1 MTSLADLPVFEA
13 EHRGYTLSTDRDR
26 LDVDRIHR
34 YLAEDSYWARGLDR
48 ALFERALAGSLPV
61 AIYAPNG
68 ELTTFARVVTD
79 LAVFAYL
86 RDVFTLPEH
95 RGRGLAT
102 FLAQVIRTH
111 PELKT
116 VNSWM
121 LATQDA
127 HGVYAKAGYSPVPHP
142 EYYMSIR
149 KPDENR

>member
-1 MTSLADLPVFEA
+1 MMSLADLPVFEA
-13 EHRGYTLSTDRDR
+13 EHKGYTLSTDRDR

-61 AIYAPNG
+61 AIYASNG
-68 ELTTFARVVTD
+68 ELATFARVVTD

-95 RGRGLAT
+95 RGQGLAT

-127 HGVYAKAGYSPVPHP
+127 HGVYEKAGYTPVPHP

-149 KPDENR
+149 KSD

>member
-1 MTSLADLPVFEA
+1 MASLADLSVFEA
-13 EHRGYTLSTDRDR
+13 EHEGYTLSTDRDR

-34 YLAEDSYWARGLDR
+34 YLAEESYWARGLDR

-68 ELTTFARVVTD
+68 ELATFARVVTD
-79 LAVFAYL
+79 LTVFAYL

-95 RGRGLAT
+95 RGLGLAT
-102 FLAQVIRTH
+102 FLAQAIRTH

-116 VNSWM
+116 VSSWM
-121 LATQDA
+121 LATRDA
-127 HGVYAKAGYSPVPHP
+127 HAVYARAGFKPVPHP

-149 KPDENR
+149 KSD

>member
-13 EHRGYTLSTDRDR
+13 EHKGYTLSTDRDR

-34 YLAEDSYWARGLDR
+34 YLAEESYWARGLDR

-68 ELTTFARVVTD
+68 ELATFARLVTD

-95 RGRGLAT
+95 RGQGLAT
-102 FLAQVIRTH
+102 FLAQAIRAH

-121 LATQDA
+121 LATRDA
-127 HGVYAKAGYSPVPHP
+127 HGVYTKAGYAPVPHP

-149 KPDENR
+149 KPAETP